1 METILGIF
9 VGLVLIGGFAAFID
23 LVSKDN
29 GQGRQG
35 YQRYHGYQPNKPLE
49 GPPPNKGNS
58 VQPPP
63 RAQRNKARLEIDQ
76 NYFYYDDIPIGFII
90 GDDPYCWSVRISKN
104 LEARYD
110 PRRGRL
116 EILPIRGK
124 EDKQ

>member
-1 METILGIF
+1 MRTFWGALAS
-9 VGLVLIGGFAAFID
+9 LVLACGFAAFICFV
-23 LVSKDN
+23 LTDN
-29 GQGRQG
+29 GQGRQ
-35 YQRYHGYQPNKPLE
+35 GYQPNKPLE

-63 RAQRNKARLEIDQ
+63 GAQRNKAHLEIDQ

-90 GDDPYCWSVRISKN
+90 DNDPYCWNVCISKN

-116 EILPIRGK
+116 EILPIRENK
-124 EDKQ
+124 EDKR

>member
-1 METILGIF
+1 MGTVLGVI
-9 VGLVLIGGFAAFID
+9 VGFVLIGGLTAFIN
-23 LVSKDN
+23 LVYKDN
-29 GQGRQG
+29 GQGRQW
-35 YQRYHGYQPNKPLE
+35 YQGYQPNKPLD

-63 RAQRNKARLEIDQ
+63 GVQRTKARLEIDQ

-110 PRRGRL
+110 QRRGRL
-116 EILPIRGK
+116 EILPICGNK

>member
-1 METILGIF
+1 MGTVLGVI
-9 VGLVLIGGFAAFID
+9 VGFVLIGGFTAFIN
-23 LVSKDN
+23 LVYKDN
-29 GQGRQG
+29 GQGRQW
-35 YQRYHGYQPNKPLE
+35 YQGYQPNKPLD

-63 RAQRNKARLEIDQ
+63 GVQRTKARLEIDQ

-110 PRRGRL
+110 QRRGRL
-116 EILPIRGK
+116 EILPICGNK